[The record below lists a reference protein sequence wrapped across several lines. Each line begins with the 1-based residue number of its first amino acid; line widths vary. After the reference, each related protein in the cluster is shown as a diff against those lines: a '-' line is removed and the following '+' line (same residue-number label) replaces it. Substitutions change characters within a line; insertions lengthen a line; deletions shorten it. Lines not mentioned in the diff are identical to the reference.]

1 MNTLNGMKDKL
12 ASFPIEVTKANG
24 ITKIRFFPKKPN
36 AKYPDN
42 PVLILKLDDKEKEKL
57 LKILG

>member
-1 MNTLNGMKDKL
+1 MRDKL
-12 ASFPIEVTKANG
+12 ASFPIEVTKSDG
-24 ITKIRFFPKKPN
+24 ITKVRFFPKNPN

-42 PVLILKLDDKEKEKL
+42 PVLILKLDGREKEKL